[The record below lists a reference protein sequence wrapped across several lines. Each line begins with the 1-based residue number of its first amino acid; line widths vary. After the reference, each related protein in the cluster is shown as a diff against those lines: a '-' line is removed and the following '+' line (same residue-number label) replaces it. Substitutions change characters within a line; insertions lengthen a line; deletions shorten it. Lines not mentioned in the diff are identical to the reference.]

1 MKRKNTKE
9 LLKEIRILFKQQKD
23 MIENFLNKSKV
34 VEKNEKDI
42 SFQSIH

>member
-23 MIENFLNKSKV
+23 TIENFLNKSKV